1 MTTYIALFR
10 AINVAGKQL
19 LPMPSLRALMEGMGL
34 EDVRSYIQSGNV
46 VFRSDGD
53 IVALVDEIADAVMSE
68 HGFKPQLLLLDAGT
82 FVRAVKVAPFAI
94 DKSLHI
100 CFLLTPVSH
109 PDLERLEA
117 LKSASESFELL
128 GEQFYLYAPDGV
140 GRSRLVP
147 QIEKALGVAATGRN
161 GNTVSRLLSMVEG
174 GG

>member
-19 LPMPSLRALMEGMGL
+19 LPMQSLRVLMEGMGL
-34 EDVRSYIQSGNV
+34 EDVQSYIQSGNV

-53 IVALVDEIADAVMSE
+53 IVALADEIADAVMFE
-68 HGFKPQLLLLDAGT
+68 HGFKPQLLLLDAVT
-82 FVRAVKVAPFAI
+82 FIRAVKAAPFAI

-100 CFLLTPVSH
+100 YFLLTSVSQ

-117 LKSASESFELL
+117 LKSESERFELIGQL
-128 GEQFYLYAPDGV
+128 FYLYAPDGV
-140 GRSRLVP
+140 GRSRLVA